1 MLDEYIEAYRTFTQ
15 EQKEDNVIVER
26 NLLIGIPKGD
36 EVISHY
42 SAWVKEEKKLEK
54 KLNEFKK

>member
-36 EVISHY
+36 EVISNY
-42 SAWVKEEKKLEK
+42 KAWVKEEKKLEK